1 VTLPAFVAAR
11 RDAALLLLL
20 LLLLSAGR
28 AESIDISGSLGPQ
41 QQTRMV
47 GRTDK

>member
-11 RDAALLLLL
+11 RDAALLLL

-41 QQTRMV
+41 QQTRMM

>member
-11 RDAALLLLL
+11 RDAALLLL
-20 LLLLSAGR
+20 SAGC
-28 AESIDISGSLGPQ
+28 AESIDISGWLGPQ
-41 QQTRMV
+41 QQTRMM

>member
-20 LLLLSAGR
+20 LSAGR
-28 AESIDISGSLGPQ
+28 AESIDISGSLDPQ
-41 QQTRMV
+41 QQTRMM

>member
-20 LLLLSAGR
+20 LLLSAGR
-28 AESIDISGSLGPQ
+28 AESIDVSGSLGPQ
-41 QQTRMV
+41 QQTRMM

>member
-11 RDAALLLLL
+11 RDAAL

-41 QQTRMV
+41 QQTRMM

>member
-11 RDAALLLLL
+11 RDAALLL

-41 QQTRMV
+41 QQTRMM